1 MKKNRI
7 TGFALL
13 ALCLCLCLTPAQAET
28 RQGVIWLE
36 GMEEIIEETL
46 FESPEGFSFWYTADG
61 FSADFGTDDPAEGVT
76 VTNIYSDD
84 SMTLSMISEEEAAA
98 LAGDIAEQAAEARV
112 QVDLPEE
119 IKDGKIHFCTL
130 IGDHGKYL
138 RASGAYYLE
147 AAEGTAKYFRHF
159 LDSVAFAH
167 PDALTG
173 RYTDG
178 GYNEVVLERRGED
191 YMMSVSLYRLT
202 SLDEGTVSFLGE
214 KVIFH
219 TQDASGNPMTL
230 SFYQVDADHCALRV
244 EESTWP
250 LLEQGTVFDGME
262 KQAQ

>member
-7 TGFALL
+7 TGFVLL
-13 ALCLCLCLTPAQAET
+13 ALCLCLCVPSATAET

-36 GMEEIIEETL
+36 GMEESIEETL
-46 FESPEGFSFWYTADG
+46 FESPEGFSFWYAVDG
-61 FSADFGTDDPAEGVT
+61 FSADFGIADHTAGVV

-84 SMTLSMISEEEAAA
+84 YMILSMISEEEAAE
-98 LAGDIAEQAAEARV
+98 LAGDIAEQSAAARV
-112 QVDLPEE
+112 QADISEE
-119 IKDGKIHFCTL
+119 MKNGKIHFCTL

-138 RASGAYYLE
+138 RVTGAYFPE

-159 LDSVAFAH
+159 LDSVAFVH

-173 RYTDG
+173 RYADG
-178 GYNEVVLERRGED
+178 GYNEVILEKREND
-191 YMMSVSLYRLT
+191 YAMSVTLYRLT

-219 TQDASGNPMTL
+219 TLDASGNPMTV
-230 SFYQVDADHCALRV
+230 SFYPSGPDQYALRV

-250 LLEQGTVFDGME
+250 LLEQGTVYEGLE
-262 KQAQ
+262 KQAE